1 MSVNECD
8 GVWMWGLLKVSGF
21 MSKVNE
27 VTRLGPSPKGLLSLE
42 EEETSGVHVHR
53 EKGRV
58 RTQQD
63 GGHLLAK
70 ERGIGRERPA
80 LLAP

>member
-1 MSVNECD
+1 M
-8 GVWMWGLLKVSGF
+8 
-21 MSKVNE
+21 
-27 VTRLGPSPKGLLSLE
+27 GPSPKGLLSLE